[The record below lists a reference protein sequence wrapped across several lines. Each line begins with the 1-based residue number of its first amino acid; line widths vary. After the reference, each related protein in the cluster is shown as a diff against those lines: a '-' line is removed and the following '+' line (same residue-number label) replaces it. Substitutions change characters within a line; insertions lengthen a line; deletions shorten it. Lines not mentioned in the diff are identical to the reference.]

1 MNRKKI
7 VVIGSGTAGLVTALI
22 IKNYFKNYEVT
33 VVSSSKKGIVGVG
46 EGSTEH
52 WRHFQDSIGID
63 VHDMIKNADIT
74 HKYGIR
80 YENWTNHTPDYF
92 HSVGGT
98 GLSAGTFWGGYAH
111 ALENDWPL
119 TSTFS
124 WRGLVDNKII
134 DAGDKTHFGTNQY
147 HFDTF
152 KLNAYLTKIGQ
163 DRKIHFIDADV
174 NDVGVDEY
182 GFIQHVKLDSS
193 EYVID
198 GDFFVDATGF
208 HREILSKI
216 SDNNFVSYRKYLP
229 CDSAIAFPTAS
240 DPSGQIRPYTRARA
254 LKNGWMWEIPT
265 QKRRGNGYVFSSD
278 FCSVDEAIKEASEIH
293 GFEVEPAK
301 TLDFKSGYFGTTWK
315 NNCVAV
321 GLAAGFVEPL
331 EATSISTTIQQARLI
346 CSYLPTFSRERTY
359 GIKEYHRVMD
369 SIMENILCMIS
380 LHYISDRNDTPMWA
394 EQQKAEKPPL
404 LMHLLELWN
413 TRCPEH
419 HDIPST
425 GFELFGPAHL
435 WHVAQ
440 GQGVLNK
447 EVASIQLEAYN
458 SRESSR
464 KNISQI
470 SSELINQKLVDHAET
485 LRKTANS

>member
-1 MNRKKI
+1 MKNKTI
-7 VVIGSGTAGLVTALI
+7 VVAGSGTAGLVTALI
-22 IKNYFKNYEVT
+22 IKTLFTDYKVV
-33 VVSSSKKGIVGVG
+33 VVSSSAIGIVGVG

-52 WRHFQDSIGID
+52 WRLFQEIIGID
-63 VHDMIKNADIT
+63 VHDMIRNADIT

-111 ALENDWPL
+111 ALENGWPL
-119 TSTFS
+119 TSVFS
-124 WRGLVDNKII
+124 WRGLIDNKII
-134 DAGDKTHFGTNQY
+134 DAGDKTHLGTNQY

-152 KLNAYLTKIGQ
+152 KLNLFLTQIAKQRQIY
-163 DRKIHFIDADV
+163 FIDANVTDV
-174 NDVGVDEY
+174 RADEH
-182 GFIQHVKLDSS
+182 GFIQHIQIDSHPG
-193 EYVID
+193 VIE
-198 GDFFVDATGF
+198 GDFFIDATGF
-208 HREILSKI
+208 SREILSTI
-216 SDNNFVSYRKYLP
+216 SENNFVSYRKYLP
-229 CDSAIAFPTAS
+229 CDSAVAFPTPS
-240 DPSGQIRPYTRARA
+240 CPSGQIRPYTRARA

-278 FCSVDEAIKEASEIH
+278 FCSVDEAVKEASDTH
-293 GFEVEPAK
+293 GFEIEPAK
-301 TLDFKSGYFGTTWK
+301 TLSFKSGYFKTTWK

-346 CSYLPTFSRERTY
+346 CSYLPTFSREKTY
-359 GIKEYHRVMD
+359 GVKEYHRVMD

-380 LHYISDRNDTPMWA
+380 LHYISDRDDTPMWA
-394 EQQKAEKPPL
+394 EQQKAEKPEL
-404 LMHLLELWN
+404 LAHLLELWN

-425 GFELFGPAHL
+425 GFELFGAAHL

-447 EVASIQLEAYN
+447 EIASIQLDAYN
-458 SRESSR
+458 SRQSSR

-470 SSELINQKLVDHAET
+470 SLELIQQKLVDHAQA
-485 LRKTANS
+485 LKATANS

>member
-7 VVIGSGTAGLVTALI
+7 VVIGSGTAGLVTALT

-33 VVSSSKKGIVGVG
+33 VVASSKKGIVGVG

-52 WRHFQDSIGID
+52 WRHFQDAVGIN

-111 ALENDWPL
+111 ALENDWLL

-124 WRGLVDNKII
+124 WRGLIDNKII
-134 DAGDKTHFGTNQY
+134 DSGDNTHFGTNQY

-152 KLNAYLTKIGQ
+152 KLNAFLTRAAQKI
-163 DRKIHFIDADV
+163 KINFIDAEVIDVDV
-174 NDVGVDEY
+174 NEL
-182 GFIQHVKLDSS
+182 GFIQHVKIDSS
-193 EYVID
+193 TEVLD
-198 GDFFVDATGF
+198 GDFFIDATGF
-208 HREILSKI
+208 SREILSKI
-216 SDNNFVSYRKYLP
+216 SKNDFVSYRKYLP
-229 CDSAIAFPTAS
+229 CDSAIAFPTEP

-278 FCSVDEAIKEASEIH
+278 FCTVDEAVNEASEIH
-293 GFEVEPAK
+293 GFKVEPAK
-301 TLDFKSGYFGTTWK
+301 ILDFKSGYFKTTWK

-321 GLAAGFVEPL
+321 GLAASFVEPL

-346 CSYLPTFSRERTY
+346 CSYLPTFSHERMY

-394 EQQKAEKPPL
+394 EQQKAERPPL
-404 LMHLLELWN
+404 LEHLLELWN

-425 GFELFGPAHL
+425 GFELFGSAHL

-464 KNISQI
+464 KNISEI
-470 SSELINQKLVDHAET
+470 SSALINQRLVDHAEA